1 MSFDVLAPHYRW
13 MEWVLAGNKLQRCR
27 TALLDHARPAKR
39 ILIAGEG
46 NGRFLLEC
54 RRKFPHAT
62 ITVLDASL
70 RMLERARMRLRKSGL
85 KSEDI
90 EYIHLDILEW
100 RPAKE
105 PYDLLVTH
113 FFLDCFSEAEL
124 RVVVSRMT
132 EAASKDAKWLLAD
145 FQNPRSGWRKHRAK
159 LINALMY
166 AFFRPVTKLS
176 AKRLIEPGPF
186 MQAAGFARL
195 ESRRFDCGL
204 LGSELWQRRSLA
216 CSAETQATG
225 L

>member
-54 RRKFPHAT
+54 RRSFPFAT
-62 ITVLDASL
+62 ITVIDASL

-85 KSEDI
+85 KSEEI

-105 PYDLLVTH
+105 RYNLLVTH

-124 RVVVSRMT
+124 RQVVLRMA
-132 EAASKDAKWLLAD
+132 EAASEDAQWLVAD
-145 FQNPRSGWRKHRAK
+145 FQMPAYGWRKRRAR
-159 LINALMY
+159 LIQTFMY

-176 AKRLIEPGPF
+176 AKQLAEPGPF
-186 MQAAGFARL
+186 LQAAGFARL

-204 LGSELWQRRSLA
+204 LASELWQR
-216 CSAETQATG
+216 
-225 L
+225 